1 MAGGGFSKGDF
12 EESTFLSKEDREKR
26 LSGDLTSIDQKLVMY
41 AGTKTPEEISEITG
55 VPAEEVAKR
64 TLGIL
69 NKVDYF
75 SIQQKRAQ
83 MMFMLQGVISEVY
96 VRRESMSDRN
106 LGSAMNSA
114 GGNIQRIL
122 KTLED
127 MEKRDE
133 KSMQAQEEAYARRLL
148 IIVQRAFD
156 RQLGALTERY
166 PTIEAKD
173 IAADFQAQIMAV
185 AREMDI
191 DDTL

>member
-1 MAGGGFSKGDF
+1 MPGYSKGDF
-12 EESTFLSKEDREKR
+12 EESTFLSREDREKR
-26 LSGDLTSIDQKLVMY
+26 LSGDLTSVDQILVTY
-41 AGTKTPEEISEITG
+41 AGTKTPEEIGVLTG
-55 VPAEEVAKR
+55 IPADEVAKR
-64 TLGIL
+64 TLAVL

-75 SIQQKRAQ
+75 TIQQKRAQ
-83 MMFMLQGVISEVY
+83 MMLMLQGVISEVY

-148 IIVQRAFD
+148 MIVNRAFD
-156 RQLGALTERY
+156 RQLGALTERF
-166 PTIEAKD
+166 PAIDAKD
-173 IAADFQAQIMAV
+173 IAAEFQASIMSV

-191 DDTL
+191 DDAL